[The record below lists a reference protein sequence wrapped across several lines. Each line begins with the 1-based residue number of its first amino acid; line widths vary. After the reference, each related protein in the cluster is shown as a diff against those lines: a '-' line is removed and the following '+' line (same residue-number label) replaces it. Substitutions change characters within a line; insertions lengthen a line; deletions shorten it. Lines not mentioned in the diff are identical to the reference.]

1 MYPALRLRISYTN
14 HEAGDAG
21 VEPACEVLLESD
33 GQIQS
38 ATIEITIFD
47 SVILTAGTDM
57 IERNHDEHYQ

>member
-1 MYPALRLRISYTN
+1 MDPALRPRISYNN

-21 VEPACEVLLESD
+21 VEPAYEVLLESD

-47 SVILTAGTDM
+47 SVILTAG
-57 IERNHDEHYQ
+57 